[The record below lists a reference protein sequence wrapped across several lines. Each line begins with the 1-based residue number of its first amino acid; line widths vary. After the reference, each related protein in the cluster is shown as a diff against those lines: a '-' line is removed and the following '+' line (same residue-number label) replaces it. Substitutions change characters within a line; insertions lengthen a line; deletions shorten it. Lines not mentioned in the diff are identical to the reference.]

1 MGKYNMDA
9 RCRAAAGM
17 LGIMLIFGGHTALA
31 ADGNVAASLDTQQA
45 EEIAFAD
52 ADVTADVTE
61 RLYTKAEWE
70 DGESVYEVSF
80 FVDGVEYEYL
90 IREADGVILEW
101 EMNGRDLG
109 DAHAE
114 VSLEDADE
122 ASDTVIGMARAKE
135 IALEDAGVDP
145 AEASFSKIKF
155 ERESSQVVYE
165 IEFYYVREGF
175 EYTIDAYSGEI
186 RKMER
191 D

>member
-1 MGKYNMDA
+1 MRKYHMDV
-9 RCRAAAGM
+9 RHRAAAGL
-17 LGIMLIFGGHTALA
+17 LGVMMIFGGQTALA
-31 ADGNVAASLDTQQA
+31 ADGNVAASIDTQQA

-52 ADVTADVTE
+52 ADVTADVAE
-61 RLYTKAEWE
+61 RLHTKAEWE

-101 EMNGRDLG
+101 EINGRDLS
-109 DAHAE
+109 DAKAE
-114 VSLEDADE
+114 VSLESAE
-122 ASDTVIGMARAKE
+122 TNTVIGINRAKE

-155 ERESSQVVYE
+155 ERDSGETVYE
-165 IEFYYVREGF
+165 VEFYYVREEL
-175 EYTIDAYSGEI
+175 EYKIDAYSGEI